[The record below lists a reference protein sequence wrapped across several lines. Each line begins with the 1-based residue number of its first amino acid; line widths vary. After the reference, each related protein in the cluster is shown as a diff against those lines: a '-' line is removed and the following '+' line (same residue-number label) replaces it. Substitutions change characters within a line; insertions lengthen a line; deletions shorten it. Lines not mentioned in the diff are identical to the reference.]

1 MIVYCNALP
10 GTSVAGATLFVTERS
25 ASVVVC
31 TLTVAESLIGNRSS
45 GEETVAV
52 PESVDPEAVDEST
65 FETTV
70 KIACDE
76 GLSDVVS
83 EQVTVPLV
91 PMGGVMHDHPAGGA
105 TETNVVDAGS
115 GRLTEAVVPVLGP
128 LFVTINVHVRFVP
141 AFTGFGDAAS
151 VMLKSDCVEM
161 MTSTCAELSLSL
173 GSGVVL
179 VIVAVVLYVPAG
191 AVGAVEAVIVK
202 DAVPGASVGAVQL
215 TVPLL
220 PTDGFVHDQPA
231 AAAADWKRTPEG
243 SGNVSV
249 MFNASSGPS
258 LLTLIT

>member
-1 MIVYCNALP
+1 M
-10 GTSVAGATLFVTERS
+10 
-25 ASVVVC
+25 
-31 TLTVAESLIGNRSS
+31 
-45 GEETVAV
+45 
-52 PESVDPEAVDEST
+52 
-65 FETTV
+65 
-70 KIACDE
+70 
-76 GLSDVVS
+76 
-83 EQVTVPLV
+83 V

-202 DAVPGASVGAVQL
+202 DAVPGASVGAVHV

-220 PTDGFVHDQPA
+220 PTDGFVHDQPDA
-231 AAAADWKRTPEG
+231 APADWKKTPEG

-249 MFNASSGPS
+249 IFNASSGPS